1 MELINRGVIIM
12 HPRQPYVDWIN
23 RVGGLS
29 DPVTLEEL
37 EDDLTALLVP
47 DLPSVEEMLEYVR
60 PLKPR
65 LFELELEGWYT
76 DRSTWPKKRTEALFD
91 AWFELRAHSEVFD
104 LAAPPEGED
113 EQGQV

>member
-1 MELINRGVIIM
+1 MDLINRGVIVI

-23 RVGGLS
+23 RVAGLPALLIL
-29 DPVTLEEL
+29 DEL

-47 DLPSVEEMLEYVR
+47 DLPSVEQMLEYVR

-65 LFELELEGWYT
+65 LFELELEGWDT

-91 AWFELRAHSEVFD
+91 AWFELRAHSVVYD
-104 LAAPPEGED
+104 LVSPPD
-113 EQGQV
+113 